1 MKKKLLL
8 SLILGL
14 ALGSF
19 STPYQA
25 AALSLSLND
34 GVGNSI
40 VVEDNGA
47 GDLNPLAGVVLWS
60 GDLGVWDVNV
70 STGLSKPILGSS
82 ASPSMD
88 LNSVNLSTG
97 AGSLTIMLTD
107 TGFIGGVPNIGT
119 FVAIGGT
126 TSGSIAYNTFLG
138 AGNGAFENTHS
149 LTSQSFNTIAFS
161 GTDSGSAAGIAG
173 PYSLTQ
179 QVVITHGAGVGVS
192 SFDAMATVPEPTSL
206 LLLGS
211 GLAGIGILRRK
222 FGRG

>member
-8 SLILGL
+8 SAILGL
-14 ALGSF
+14 ALVSF

-25 AALSLSLND
+25 SALSLSLND
-34 GVGNSI
+34 GVGNS
-40 VVEDNGA
+40 VLVEDNGA
-47 GDLNPLAGVVLWS
+47 GDLNPLAGAVNWS
-60 GDLGVWDVNV
+60 GSLGVWIVNV
-70 STGLSKPILGSS
+70 STGLSKPLLGSS
-82 ASPSMD
+82 TSPSMD

-107 TGFIGGVPNIGT
+107 TGFTGGVPNIGT
-119 FVAIGGT
+119 FAAIGGT

-138 AGNGAFENTHS
+138 AGNGAFENTHA

-161 GTDSGSAAGIAG
+161 GTDSGSAAGIGG

-179 QVVITHGAGVGVS
+179 QVVITHGAGTGIS
-192 SFDAMATVPEPTSL
+192 SFDATATVPEPTSL

-222 FGRG
+222 FGRS

>member
-8 SLILGL
+8 SAILGL

-19 STPYQA
+19 ATPYQA
-25 AALSLSLND
+25 SALSLSLND
-34 GVGNSI
+34 GVSSI
-40 VVEDNGA
+40 VIEDNGA
-47 GDLNPLAGVVLWS
+47 GDLSSVEGVVNWS
-60 GDLGVWDVNV
+60 GSLGVWIVNV
-70 STGLSKPILGSS
+70 STGLSKPLLGSS
-82 ASPSMD
+82 TSPSMD

-97 AGSLTIMLTD
+97 SGSLTIMLTD
-107 TGFIGGVPNIGT
+107 TGFTGGVPNIGT
-119 FVAIGGT
+119 FAAIGGT
-126 TSGSIAYNTFLG
+126 TSGSITYNSFLG
-138 AGNGAFENTHS
+138 AGNGAFENTHA

-179 QVVITHGAGVGVS
+179 QVVITHGAGTGIS
-192 SFDAMATVPEPTSL
+192 SFDATATVPEPTSL

-222 FGRG
+222 FGRS

>member
-1 MKKKLLL
+1 MKRKLLL
-8 SLILGL
+8 SAILGL

-19 STPYQA
+19 ATPYEA
-25 AALSLSLND
+25 SALSLSLND

-40 VVEDNGA
+40 VIEDNGA
-47 GDLNPLAGVVLWS
+47 GDLNPLAGAVLWS

-70 STGLSKPILGSS
+70 STGLSKPLLGSS
-82 ASPSMD
+82 AAPKMD

-119 FVAIGGT
+119 FAAVGGT
-126 TSGSIAYNTFLG
+126 TSGSIVYNTFLG
-138 AGNGAFENTHS
+138 AGNGAFENTHG

-179 QVVITHGAGVGVS
+179 QVVITHAGGGVS
-192 SFDAMATVPEPTSL
+192 SFDATATVPEPTSL

-222 FGRG
+222 FCRS